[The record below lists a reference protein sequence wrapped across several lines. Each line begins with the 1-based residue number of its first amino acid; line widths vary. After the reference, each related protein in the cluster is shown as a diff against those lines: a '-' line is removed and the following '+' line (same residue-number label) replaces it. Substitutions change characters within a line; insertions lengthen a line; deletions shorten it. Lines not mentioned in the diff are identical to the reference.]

1 MLQVLI
7 KERLMAAADE
17 IFALFERTI
26 ASYEEELSRT
36 RETKEAVSEAPIVLR
51 VEDVQQR
58 MGRQGERRPR
68 WGSSTSRQEYP
79 QPPQVK
85 EEDGELWITPKEEC
99 LRGQGE
105 ANLTKLPLTVVSVKT
120 EEHEDEPPESS
131 QLHHRTNVQQL
142 IGRQEERLSYPHAG
156 SSTLEREDPQTF
168 RFKEEEEELW
178 ISQEEECLLWQ
189 EEADLTKLPLTVV
202 SVKTE
207 DHEDKPPESSQLHY
221 SLSEKNKGA
230 EPQSCSR
237 LTRNPRTEADEDRC
251 GGSQADNLLA
261 PLSGSDDT
269 SHYPEDGDTQEP
281 LSSDTDCEDDIKT
294 DKNSECS
301 KQNMCK
307 KCLTC
312 SVCDKPFSYKSD
324 LAQHMRTHTGEKPF
338 SCSIC
343 HKLFSVKSN
352 MRSHMKR
359 HTGQRLFSCSDCGK
373 TFFQKVH
380 MLSHM
385 RTHTGEKPF
394 SCLVCG
400 RTFSEKNSVRLHV
413 RTHTGEK
420 PFTCSVC
427 DKRFSRKTLLV
438 SHTRTHT
445 GEKPYHCSICGD
457 GFSRKSSLNK
467 HVQTH

>member
-1 MLQVLI
+1 
-7 KERLMAAADE
+7 
-17 IFALFERTI
+17 
-26 ASYEEELSRT
+26 
-36 RETKEAVSEAPIVLR
+36 
-51 VEDVQQR
+51 
-58 MGRQGERRPR
+58 MGCQEGCRPQ

-79 QPPQVK
+79 QAPQVK
-85 EEDGELWITPKEEC
+85 EEDKELWIAPKEEC

-105 ANLTKLPLTVVSVKT
+105 AYLAKLPLAVVSVKT
-120 EEHEDEPPESS
+120 EDHEDKPPDSS
-131 QLHHRTNVQQL
+131 QPHRSPDVQQL
-142 IGRQEERLSYPHAG
+142 IGRQEEGLSYPYAG
-156 SSTLEREDPQTF
+156 SSNLEQEDPQ
-168 RFKEEEEELW
+168 RIKEEEDELW

-207 DHEDKPPESSQLHY
+207 DHEDKLQLHY
-221 SLSEKNKGA
+221 TLREKNKGA
-230 EPQSCSR
+230 EPESSSR
-237 LTRNPRTEADEDRC
+237 LPRNLRTEADEHHC
-251 GGSQADNLLA
+251 GQSLADNLLA
-261 PLSGSDDT
+261 PLSGSDYT
-269 SHYPEDGDTQEP
+269 SHYPEDGARDDTQQP

-294 DKNSECS
+294 DTDIQNSECS

-343 HKLFSVKSN
+343 LKLFSVKSN

-400 RTFSEKNSVRLHV
+400 KTFSEKNSVRLHI

-445 GEKPYHCSICGD
+445 GEKPYQCSICGD

-467 HVQTH
+467 HVQSH

>member
-1 MLQVLI
+1 M
-7 KERLMAAADE
+7 
-17 IFALFERTI
+17 
-26 ASYEEELSRT
+26 
-36 RETKEAVSEAPIVLR
+36 TKTQTCYYVR
-51 VEDVQQR
+51 QR
-58 MGRQGERRPR
+58 MGGQGERRPQ

-85 EEDGELWITPKEEC
+85 AEDEELWITPKEEC

-105 ANLTKLPLTVVSVKT
+105 AYLAKLPLTVVSVKT

-131 QLHHRTNVQQL
+131 QLHHSPNVQQL

-168 RFKEEEEELW
+168 RIKEEEEELW

-189 EEADLTKLPLTVV
+189 EEADLAKLPLTVV

-207 DHEDKPPESSQLHY
+207 DHEEKPPESSQLHY
-221 SLSEKNKGA
+221 SLSEKNRGA

-237 LTRNPRTEADEDRC
+237 LPPNLRTEADEDDC
-251 GGSQADNLLA
+251 GGSQADSLLA

-269 SHYPEDGDTQEP
+269 SHYPEDGDRDDAQEP
-281 LSSDTDCEDDIKT
+281 LSSDTDCEEDIKT
-294 DKNSECS
+294 DTDIKNSECS
-301 KQNMCK
+301 KQNMCR

-400 RTFSEKNSVRLHV
+400 KTFSEKNSVRLHV

-445 GEKPYHCSICGD
+445 GEKPYQCSICGD

-467 HVQTH
+467 HMQSH